1 MFAAA
6 DDDDDVRTL
15 ARFTLIVIIIEIKK
29 KMKKKN
35 TFFRCCLVS
44 LTPLIK
50 LLLCVA
56 KTSIKNR
63 RNDGDDEILSF
74 TFFSYELILIHDF

>member
-15 ARFTLIVIIIEIKK
+15 ARFTLIVIIIEIMK
-29 KMKKKN
+29 KMKKN
-35 TFFRCCLVS
+35 TFFRCCLIS

>member
-15 ARFTLIVIIIEIKK
+15 ARFTLIVIIIEIMK
-29 KMKKKN
+29 KMKK
-35 TFFRCCLVS
+35 TLSFGVCLVS

-50 LLLCVA
+50 LLLCGA